1 MHIDAAKQQRMW
13 VDNRRG
19 DAVEQSVDALIEPAR
34 RSCGALSVA
43 IDVKHIDAA
52 KQQAM
57 WVDDRRGDAAEQ
69 SVDAMIEPARCS
81 CGATEHGGGH
91 DAHRRCEA
99 ADDVGRQRGAATLQ
113 GSRSTR

>member
-1 MHIDAAKQQRMW
+1 MLR
-13 VDNRRG
+13 
-19 DAVEQSVDALIEPAR
+19 R

-69 SVDAMIEPARCS
+69 SVGAMIEPAH
-81 CGATEHGGGH
+81 AQN
-91 DAHRRCEA
+91 
-99 ADDVGRQRGAATLQ
+99 DD
-113 GSRSTR
+113 S